1 MSNRP
6 IMRDVNTPSNLIQSN
21 NLSPFLME
29 KKNIKETRNQKAS
42 KEEKFERKFLV
53 TQLNHKRMNFI
64 INFINN

>member
-29 KKNIKETRNQKAS
+29 KKYKRNLKKKFKSTVKKRKNI
-42 KEEKFERKFLV
+42 
-53 TQLNHKRMNFI
+53 
-64 INFINN
+64 

>member
-29 KKNIKETRNQKAS
+29 KKI
-42 KEEKFERKFLV
+42 
-53 TQLNHKRMNFI
+53 
-64 INFINN
+64 